1 MQFNSRG
8 YRKARRKGYRSNLE
22 WPIAQ
27 QIQKEK
33 HELRYE
39 IIKIQW
45 VDFSIRSYTPDFVLD
60 NGIVLEVKGYWST
73 SDRRK
78 HLEIKRQHP
87 ELDIRLVFENSSRK
101 IRKGSNTS
109 YGKWCDKK
117 DIIYCDRV
125 IPKIWLK
132 EKFKSMPPK
141 LTEANLKKEDIE

>member
-22 WPIAQ
+22 WTIAQ

-101 IRKGSNTS
+101 TRKGSNTS

>member
-22 WPIAQ
+22 WTIAQ

-109 YGKWCDKK
+109 YGKWCEKK

-141 LTEANLKKEDIE
+141 LTEANLKTEDIE

>member
-22 WPIAQ
+22 WTIAQ

-109 YGKWCDKK
+109 YGKWCEKK